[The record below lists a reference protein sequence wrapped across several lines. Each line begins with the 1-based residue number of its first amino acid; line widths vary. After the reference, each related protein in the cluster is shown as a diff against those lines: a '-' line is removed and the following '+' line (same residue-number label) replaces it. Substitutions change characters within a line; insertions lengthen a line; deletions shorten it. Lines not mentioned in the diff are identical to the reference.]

1 MAPLI
6 CHRCGHS
13 DADARLGARCP
24 ADGRALVSQ
33 DEHSAHPGDP
43 FLGRVVAGRYPLIGL
58 LSAGPTGN
66 LYRALQEPTGTE
78 VAVKAVPPRGADPH
92 RFLRTME
99 LVIGLAH
106 PSTVRAYEYGI
117 GSDGV
122 FFLVLELLRGR
133 LLSTMLAAE
142 GRFSPDRAVALVCQL
157 LDALAE
163 AHSKGLLHRDLKP
176 AHVMVVEGPWGG
188 EQGKVLD
195 FGIAEAMKVRQS
207 GADATSRS
215 QTLAT
220 PLYLSPEQ
228 LRGSGVGARSDL
240 YSVGTILYEL
250 LAGTPLATTVA
261 PRGVLE
267 AHLERPVPRLPP
279 ALGVSPALE
288 AALSKSLAIC
298 PESRFAGAAQMAR
311 ALREAGQSSRSS
323 TPEAERTVSPSPAN
337 AQASPPA
344 PVEVPAAAQKP
355 PPSEVEPD
363 GGHQLRHAP
372 PSGPPSSRPRVRS
385 RSLALAGASGLA
397 LAVGLLV
404 FLMTRGTPQAD
415 VDLPEPPVDELD
427 EPLNPIADVPVSVD
441 SPVRAE
447 RRRHQVQAPPRV
459 KAPASVDASA
469 SASASAA
476 KPSQPL
482 EAPKAPAMPGPPVPT
497 EKGLVAPARPDGSL
511 LVSCARTCR
520 VYVDRALVG
529 DSPKPIPLAA
539 GEYHLSAKDLGTGE
553 TEEQTVKIRAGERTR
568 AVFHFSSSEP

>member
-1 MAPLI
+1 
-6 CHRCGHS
+6 
-13 DADARLGARCP
+13 
-24 ADGRALVSQ
+24 
-33 DEHSAHPGDP
+33 
-43 FLGRVVAGRYPLIGL
+43 LGRVVAGRYPLVGL

-78 VAVKAVPPRGADPH
+78 VAVKAVPPRGADPQ
-92 RFLRTME
+92 RFLRTMQ

-106 PSTVRAYEYGI
+106 PSTVRTYEYGI

-163 AHSKGLLHRDLKP
+163 AHSKGLVHRDLKP
-176 AHVMVVEGPWGG
+176 AHIMVIDGPWGA
-188 EQGKVLD
+188 EQSKVLD

-207 GADATSRS
+207 GADTTSRS

-220 PLYLSPEQ
+220 PLHQSPEQ
-228 LRGSGVGARSDL
+228 LRGSGVGPRSDL

-250 LAGTPLATTVA
+250 LSGTPLATTVD
-261 PRGVLE
+261 PRGALE
-267 AHLERPVPRLPP
+267 AHLERPVPKLPP
-279 ALGVSPALE
+279 AFGVSPDLE
-288 AALSKSLAIC
+288 AALGKSLAIS
-298 PESRFAGAAQMAR
+298 PESRFADAAQMAR
-311 ALREAGQSSRSS
+311 ALREAGQTSRNS
-323 TPEAERTVSPSPAN
+323 TPEAERADSPSPAN
-337 AQASPPA
+337 AQAPTPG
-344 PVEVPAAAQKP
+344 PVEVSAAAQKP

-363 GGHQLRHAP
+363 CGHQQRHAP
-372 PSGPPSSRPRVRS
+372 PSGPPRSRARVRS
-385 RSLALAGASGLA
+385 RSLALAGASGLL
-397 LAVGLLV
+397 LAVGLSV
-404 FLMTRGTPQAD
+404 FLMTRGTPEAD

-427 EPLNPIADVPVSVD
+427 EALKPIAVGPVPVD
-441 SPVRAE
+441 SAARAE
-447 RRRHQVQAPPRV
+447 RRRHQVQAPSPV
-459 KAPASVDASA
+459 KAPAPASVEASA
-469 SASASAA
+469 SAQ
-476 KPSQPL
+476 PSQPL

-529 DSPKPIPLAA
+529 DSPKPIPLVA

-568 AVFHFSSSEP
+568 AVFHFSRSQP